1 MNILELCLS
10 PSFGGLEIH
19 MRDLSRW
26 LAGRTDAALHLAVAE
41 GSRID
46 ESLRGLQRPTL
57 SFSTQA
63 GKLPLRSALRLAR
76 FVDRHAIDVVHV
88 HWKDDLPLA
97 AIAKRMARR
106 RVRLVH
112 TRQMSMPGRKKDPY
126 HRLIYRSLDCFIA
139 ITRFV
144 AAQAARNLPIPE
156 DRIVQIYYGVDIPP
170 VRPEAVL
177 ALKQKLNLQGNMV
190 VGVVGRVTELKG
202 QHLLI
207 EAVDRLRSDGLHVDA
222 LIVGEPFEHSYV
234 ERLRTMVRDRG
245 LTDQIR
251 FEAFHPNPQEIMS
264 CCDIV
269 ALTTKAE
276 TFGLVLVEAMHC
288 GVAVIGSDAE
298 GVPEIIDDGKTGLLF
313 EPGSAESLARSIRT
327 LLEDVALRHRLA
339 LAGKAKAKAAFSR
352 ETQYEKFYA
361 ALQGSE

>member
-1 MNILELCLS
+1 MNVLELCLS

-19 MRDLSRW
+19 MRDFSRW
-26 LAGRTDAALHLAVAE
+26 LAGRTDVALHLAVAE

-46 ESLRGLQRPTL
+46 ESLRTLQRPTL
-57 SFSTQA
+57 KFLTQA
-63 GKLPLRSALRLAR
+63 GRLPFRSALRLAR
-76 FVDRHAIDVVHV
+76 FIDGHAIDVVHV

-97 AIAKRMARR
+97 AIAKRMSRR
-106 RVRLVH
+106 SVRLVH
-112 TRQMSMPGRKKDPY
+112 TRQMSMPGQKRDPY

-144 AAQAARNLPIPE
+144 AAQAARNLPIPK
-156 DRIVQIYYGVDIPP
+156 DRIVQIYYGVDVPP
-170 VRPEAVL
+170 VKPETVL
-177 ALKQKLNLQGNMV
+177 ALKQKLNLEGNLV
-190 VGVVGRVTELKG
+190 VGVVGRVSEFKG

-207 EAVDRLRSDGLHVDA
+207 EAVNRLRSDGLRVDA
-222 LIVGEPFEHSYV
+222 LIVGEPFEQSYV
-234 ERLRTMVRDRG
+234 ERLKTMVRDRG

-251 FEAFHPNPQEIMS
+251 FEPFYPNPQEIMS

-276 TFGLVLVEAMHC
+276 TFGLVLVEAMQC

-313 EPGSAESLARSIRT
+313 EPGSVESLARSIRT
-327 LLEDVALRHRLA
+327 LLEDPALRHRLA
-339 LAGKAKAKAAFSR
+339 LAGKAKAKTAFSSA
-352 ETQYEKFYA
+352 TQNEKFYA
-361 ALQGSE
+361 ALRGSA